1 MKKGS
6 IPQLRSRSRSPV
18 RLVGDDPQY
27 EAVGQ
32 SLQDQFRIRVEL
44 FVSVAVG
51 RDPGQPIVRD
61 DGPVLRLV
69 GPSGLLDGRVKPT
82 RRQPQ
87 TFGFFGFGLFTTA
100 LLPDVVFI
108 DQRVPDIEEDTTDP
122 LHGLPP
128 VRWNKTP

>member
-1 MKKGS
+1 MCEKGLDPPAAQPVS
-6 IPQLRSRSRSPV
+6 QPV

-51 RDPGQPIVRD
+51 RDPGQPIARD

-108 DQRVPDIEEDTTDP
+108 DQRVPGSMLE
-122 LHGLPP
+122 
-128 VRWNKTP
+128 